1 VSSLRIGVIGG
12 GLAGIAGA
20 LAGADAGAQVV
31 LLERR
36 SSLGGLTTS
45 IQRNGLS
52 FDNGQ
57 HVFLRCCS
65 AYREFIDRIGATDQV
80 YLQPRLDV
88 PVLSPGG
95 IRATIKRNGLPAPF
109 HLAGSLGRYRHLSVR
124 ERLLL
129 TRAAWALRR
138 LDPDDPSLDSIS
150 FGEWLTRK
158 GQSPRAVDRLWDLI
172 ALPTLNVRAGE
183 ASLALATKVFR
194 VGLLDQAGGAD
205 IGWSKVPLGELHG
218 SIAARALDGA
228 GVETVLNATVSSI
241 DRTANGVF
249 CVSVGESV
257 RMFDE
262 VIVATS
268 PRQATALGA
277 LDADIGERLG
287 TSPIVNIHFVLD
299 RRVTDLAL
307 AACVDSPIQ
316 FIFDR
321 TDTSGLHS
329 GQCLVLSLSAA
340 DDYMREGSADLIAT
354 FFAALGDIFPL
365 ARGARVVDAVV
376 TRERAATFRATPGSR
391 SFRPSPPTSVPGLFL
406 AGAWCETG
414 WPATMEGAVRSGQLA
429 VAEALAHAAGS
440 PALRPPTLEGTRG

>member
-1 VSSLRIGVIGG
+1 MSSPRIGVVGG

-65 AYREFIDRIGATDQV
+65 AYREFIDRIGANDQV

-88 PVLSPGG
+88 KVLAPGG
-95 IRATIKRNGLPAPF
+95 VRASLKRNGLPAPF

-129 TRAAWALRR
+129 ARAAFALRR

-150 FGEWLTRK
+150 FGEWLTSK
-158 GQSPRAVDRLWDLI
+158 GQSPRAVDCLWELI
-172 ALPTLNVRAGE
+172 ALPTLNVRASE

-194 VGLLDQAGGAD
+194 VGLLDRADGAD

-228 GVETVLNATVSSI
+228 GVETVLNATVDSI
-241 DRTANGVF
+241 DRMANGALRVN
-249 CVSVGESV
+249 VGESV
-257 RMFDE
+257 RAFDE

-277 LDADIGERLG
+277 LDADFGEQLG

-307 AACVDSPIQ
+307 AACVKSPIQ
-316 FIFDR
+316 YVFDR
-321 TDTSGLHS
+321 TDASGLRS
-329 GQCLVLSLSAA
+329 GQCLVISLSAA
-340 DDYMREGSADLIAT
+340 DGYMRQGSTDLIAT
-354 FFAALGDIFPL
+354 FFKALGDIFPL
-365 ARGARVVDAVV
+365 AREARIVDAVV

-391 SFRPSPPTSVPGLFL
+391 AFRPSPPTSVPGLFL

-414 WPATMEGAVRSGQLA
+414 WPATMEGAVRSGHIA
-429 VAEALAHAAGS
+429 VAQALAHAGS
-440 PALRPPTLEGTRG
+440 LALRPPSLEGTRG